1 MTPVNDSIV
10 AMKVRRELGGH
21 SPFTRTRRYARLADM
36 TRLLAALLVV
46 LLTGCAA
53 PRDGERTAA
62 RWVGEFPGKVKTF
75 AACLESR
82 TPQTMAARTVHYDA
96 VKRADVIVTPP
107 PYHAIAD
114 HEITV
119 AQAAADKVRVVFQHR
134 TAMDFGQTEQHVRS
148 LAGVC
153 GKAA

>member
-1 MTPVNDSIV
+1 M
-10 AMKVRRELGGH
+10 
-21 SPFTRTRRYARLADM
+21 LA
-36 TRLLAALLVV
+36 
-46 LLTGCAA
+46 GCAS
-53 PRDGERTAA
+53 PRDGERAAA
-62 RWVGEFPGKVKTF
+62 RWVGQFPGQVETF

-96 VKRADVIVTPP
+96 AKRADIIVTPP

-114 HEITV
+114 HQITV
-119 AQAAADKVRVVFQHR
+119 VQTAADKVGIVFRYR

-153 GKAA
+153 DKTA

>member
-10 AMKVRRELGGH
+10 EMKVRRELGGH
-21 SPFTRTRRYARLADM
+21 SPFTRSWRYARLADM
-36 TRLLAALLVV
+36 MRVLAALLVMM
-46 LLTGCAA
+46 LAGCAS
-53 PRDGERTAA
+53 PRDGERAAA
-62 RWVGEFPGKVKTF
+62 RWVGQFPGQVETL

-96 VKRADVIVTPP
+96 VKRADIIVTPP
-107 PYHAIAD
+107 PHHAIPD
-114 HEITV
+114 HQITV
-119 AQAAADKVRVVFQHR
+119 VQVQTDKVGIVFRHR
-134 TAMDFGQTEQHVRS
+134 TAMDFGQTEQHIRF

>member
-46 LLTGCAA
+46 MLAGCAA
-53 PRDGERTAA
+53 PRDEERAA
-62 RWVGEFPGKVKTF
+62 GRWIGQFPGQYKIF
-75 AACLESR
+75 AACMENS
-82 TPQTMAARTVHYDA
+82 TPQRMAVRTVHYDGA
-96 VKRADVIVTPP
+96 KRADVIVSPP

-119 AQAAADKVRVVFQHR
+119 AQAAADKVRVVFRHR